1 MRLECTSL
9 FPCSVEA
16 LRAEVAKPLLLQH
29 IAAPMLVFVPVDPPE
44 FPALWSPGE
53 YRAQL
58 LVGGRIS
65 IGDHTLV
72 PQDVPPEAAP
82 LVWDDQGY
90 SGLIKVWRH
99 KIVLE
104 DVHGMTRYRDQVE
117 VRAGLLTV
125 AAWLF
130 AKLFY
135 THRQRRLGRLI
146 SAGFDYQ
153 QAR

>member
-9 FPCSVEA
+9 FPCSVEV
-16 LRAEVAKPLLLQH
+16 LQAELAKPQLLLH
-29 IAAPMLVFVPVDPPE
+29 VAAPMLDFVPVDPPE
-44 FPALWSPGE
+44 FPATWSPGS
-53 YRAQL
+53 YSVRL
-58 LVGGRIS
+58 LVGGRVP

-72 PQDVPPEAAP
+72 PQDVPAEAAP

-99 KIVLE
+99 RILLE
-104 DVHGMTRYRDQVE
+104 DVHGMTRYHDRVE

-125 AAWLF
+125 PAWLF
-130 AKLFY
+130 AWLFY

-146 SAGFDYQ
+146 TARFDYER
-153 QAR
+153 AR